1 MRIVPL
7 ALAGSLALFATAVAT
22 RSSQAAAPA
31 RGNVAAVMHARHEGM
46 EVIGRNSKTLHR
58 ELDGNSPNIATIRAS
73 AAQLA
78 GLARQASGWFPVGTG
93 PNVGRTGAKLE
104 IWRPENRADFA
115 RKLAAFQRSA
125 QTMRAM
131 TTGNDIDGMRA
142 AYADL
147 GGTCKACHDKYRT
160 EMHH

>member
-1 MRIVPL
+1 MRIVSL
-7 ALAGSLALFATAVAT
+7 ALAGSLGLFAAAIAT
-22 RSSQAAAPA
+22 HSSRAAPA
-31 RGNVAAVMHARHEGM
+31 KVNVGAVMHARHEGM
-46 EVIGRNSKTLHR
+46 ELIGRNSKTLHR
-58 ELDGNSPNIATIRAS
+58 ELDGSSPNIAAIRAS

-78 GLARQASGWFPVGTG
+78 KLAQQSSGWFAAGTG
-93 PNVGRTGAKLE
+93 PEAGRTGAKAE
-104 IWRPENRADFA
+104 IWLPSNRGDFA
-115 RKLAAFQRSA
+115 KKLVAFQRSA

-131 TTGNDIDGMRA
+131 TAGNDLDGMRA